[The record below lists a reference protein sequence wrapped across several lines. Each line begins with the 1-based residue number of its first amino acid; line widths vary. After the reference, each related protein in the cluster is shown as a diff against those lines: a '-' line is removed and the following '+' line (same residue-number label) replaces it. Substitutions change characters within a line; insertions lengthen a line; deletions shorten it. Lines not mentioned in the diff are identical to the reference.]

1 LFHIEI
7 TKNIKNK
14 IFEQS
19 SLSIDSV
26 QADDIDFIFNIEDD
40 DNDDIDEKDEE
51 NEENEEECEEEMIVN
66 ELYEKEFTNS

>member
-26 QADDIDFIFNIEDD
+26 QADDIDFIFNIKDK

-51 NEENEEECEEEMIVN
+51 MKKNV
-66 ELYEKEFTNS
+66 KRK